1 VPAVKELT
9 HLPVITD
16 PTHGTGRISLIEP
29 MSLASVA
36 CGADGIIVE
45 VHRNPPE
52 ALSDKDQALT
62 PPQFA
67 SMAKRIRQLKEKMGE
82 LK

>member
-1 VPAVKELT
+1 
-9 HLPVITD
+9 
-16 PTHGTGRISLIEP
+16 
-29 MSLASVA
+29 MSMASVA

-67 SMAKRIRQLKEKMGE
+67 DMAKKVRALRAYMDGNGK
-82 LK
+82 